1 MMKTLQTLT
10 LLMTAAFL
18 LSSNTSRTD
27 GPKPKKVY
35 RDTIYRWKV
44 KPVRPAQPVK
54 IEVAEEHRIL
64 RINSTILKIK
74 VRKGAQKLYAYFN
87 DTFKVFRIA
96 IGTDPIGPKVKQGDN
111 KTPEGTYKIVC
122 KNPNSRGYKSLKIS
136 YPNEND
142 IKNAKK
148 LGVSPGGDICI
159 HGLWWDNQDPQT
171 HWKDNWT
178 RGCVAMNNQ
187 EIDELYQY
195 TGLNTE
201 ITILP

>member
-1 MMKTLQTLT
+1 MKTLKIST
-10 LLMTAAFL
+10 LLILTTFI
-18 LSSNTSRTD
+18 LSSNCYRSD
-27 GPKPKKVY
+27 GPKPKKIY
-35 RDTIYRWKV
+35 KDTIYRWKV
-44 KPVRPAQPVK
+44 KTLRPIK
-54 IEVAEEHRIL
+54 SDLAEEDRFIRIS
-64 RINSTILKIK
+64 STIIKIK
-74 VRKGAQKLYAYFN
+74 VRKSVQKLYAYFG

-96 IGTDPIGPKVKQGDN
+96 IGTDPNGPKVKQGDN

-142 IKNAKK
+142 LKNAKK
-148 LGVSPGGDICI
+148 LGVNPGGDIYI
-159 HGLWWDNQDPQT
+159 HGLWWDNQDPKT

-178 RGCVAMNNQ
+178 RGCVALNNQ

-195 TGLNTE
+195 TDINTE